1 MTTIPIMI
9 QQRKCRHQ
17 EITIWKEIMTPK
29 RNQNSNKLSKLK
41 ALQRHLD
48 QKDIFAMWNRPV
60 FISMAA
66 YLRIEFKISPTSS
79 LHYK

>member
-1 MTTIPIMI
+1 
-9 QQRKCRHQ
+9 
-17 EITIWKEIMTPK
+17 MTPK

-66 YLRIEFKISPTSS
+66 YLRIEFKISSTSS
-79 LHYK
+79 LHGNPMHGNPNYKALKRVYLNLKRPK